1 LPLITQKDFFLV
13 LSFLPFTDNGNQG
26 DSPSPG
32 SHPNPLSVLHHREAT
47 LASCIGN
54 LKINLNLEKGYRQS
68 KSCRLSSGLSIAG
81 WWEGK
86 DVA

>member
-1 LPLITQKDFFLV
+1 VCCTIVKLRSL
-13 LSFLPFTDNGNQG
+13 GY
-26 DSPSPG
+26 
-32 SHPNPLSVLHHREAT
+32 
-47 LASCIGN
+47 IGN
-54 LKINLNLEKGYRQS
+54 LKINLNLEKGYRQA